1 MEQKK
6 APPPPPPRNGNGD
19 TTTAAPPSDDQFV
32 IESGVVSGPQKI
44 LIYGPGGVGK
54 STLAALAPGPVFIDI
69 ESGSRKLNVPRI
81 KGISDFENLKRSL
94 LSPKLDSYQTVVID
108 SATMAEEL
116 AIAHTIKTVKH
127 DKPGITIS
135 SVESYGFGKGLQH
148 VYDTF
153 LILVPYLERQ
163 LHAGRNVILI
173 AHECISDVPNPAGEN
188 FIRYEPRLQSP
199 KSGKASIRN
208 RLVEWCDHVLFI
220 GYDVAASDGKG
231 RGTGTRTIYTSQTA
245 DHIAKSRQEP
255 GQPSCDPPFDS
266 PTDGSIWAA
275 ILGGAS

>member
-1 MEQKK
+1 MGIQK
-6 APPPPPPRNGNGD
+6 PPPPPPRNGNGN
-19 TTTAAPPSDDQFV
+19 TAAPAATATPPADDQFV
-32 IESGVVSGPQKI
+32 IESGVVAGPQKI

-54 STLAALAPGPVFIDI
+54 STLAALAPNPVFLDL
-69 ESGSRKLNVPRI
+69 ENGSRELNVPRI
-81 KGISDFENLKRSL
+81 RGINDFDNLKRAL
-94 LSPKLDSYQTVVID
+94 LSPKLDPFGTVVMD

-116 AIAHTIKTVKH
+116 SIAHTLKTVKH
-127 DKPGITIS
+127 DKPGVTIS
-135 SVESYGFGKGLQH
+135 SIESYGFGKGLQH

-153 LILVPYLERQ
+153 LIVIPYLERQ
-163 LHAGRNVILI
+163 LHAGRSVILI

-245 DHIAKSRQEP
+245 DHIAKSRRAP
-255 GQPSCDPPFDS
+255 GDRSFES